1 MPEQSIPEE
10 PGESSL
16 PQQPESAAQEPDAVP
31 QQADPSHQA
40 TPAPRAGW
48 RRWLS
53 RRNVIILGLL
63 AAGVSLLG
71 VTRTW
76 MTVPPPQSNVQLEP
90 LTVSGHD
97 AAGAV
102 LALSIVAV
110 AAALAGTIAARIAR
124 PIVAAVQALV
134 GVGIVAFTVTTL
146 RDPVTAAA
154 GAVSTRFGVER
165 VHGVHY
171 AVTAWPWLCVVGGVL
186 VVLAALLL
194 LFTGRGSTS
203 HRYERTRG
211 GRAVVTAATMDD
223 IDRWDAFT
231 EGEDPTDGEGEG
243 GRPGARYH

>member
-1 MPEQSIPEE
+1 M
-10 PGESSL
+10 
-16 PQQPESAAQEPDAVP
+16 
-31 QQADPSHQA
+31 
-40 TPAPRAGW
+40 
-48 RRWLS
+48 
-53 RRNVIILGLL
+53 
-63 AAGVSLLG
+63 
-71 VTRTW
+71 
-76 MTVPPPQSNVQLEP
+76 
-90 LTVSGHD
+90 
-97 AAGAV
+97 

-124 PIVAAVQALV
+124 PIVAVVQALV

-165 VHGVHY
+165 VDGVDY
-171 AVTAWPWLCVVGGVL
+171 AVTVWPWLCVVGGVL

-194 LFTGRGSTS
+194 LFSGRGSTS